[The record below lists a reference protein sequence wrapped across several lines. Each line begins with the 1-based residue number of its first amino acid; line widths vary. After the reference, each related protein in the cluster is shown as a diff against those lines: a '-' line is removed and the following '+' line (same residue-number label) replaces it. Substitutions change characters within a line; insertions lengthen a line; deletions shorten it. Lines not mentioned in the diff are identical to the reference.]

1 MLASTSIARS
11 RSLTRYRSVWRFAE
25 KYETS
30 ELFTDA
36 AKDRDAVP
44 AITEE
49 MLATNHRSSWCYQFQ
64 LLFGRNFNNIIR
76 LPITGVA
83 KIVMSI
89 VVSLFCVMLF
99 YDVGDDLPGVQTRNG
114 ALFFITMN

>member
-1 MLASTSIARS
+1 M
-11 RSLTRYRSVWRFAE
+11 
-25 KYETS
+25 
-30 ELFTDA
+30 
-36 AKDRDAVP
+36 
-44 AITEE
+44 
-49 MLATNHRSSWCYQFQ
+49 
-64 LLFGRNFNNIIR
+64 LFGRNFNNIIR